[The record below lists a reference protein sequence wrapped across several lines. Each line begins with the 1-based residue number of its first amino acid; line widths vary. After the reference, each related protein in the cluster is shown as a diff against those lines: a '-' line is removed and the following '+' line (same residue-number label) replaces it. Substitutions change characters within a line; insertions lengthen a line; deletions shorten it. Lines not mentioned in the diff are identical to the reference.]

1 MKTFYTLLLAFGLCL
16 TSHAQSNINVVN
28 YQNAN
33 LQSQNEI
40 NSLLSTNQN
49 RLLLQNGFSAKQLSN
64 DNLGLKLIKV
74 VNSNSI
80 DNAVLTNFAGDY
92 SNVEIIVLS
101 NIDANSQVITNLD
114 LNGFSSLKYIII
126 NTNETL
132 INTFVQNMLQNVQLP
147 PNVLV
152 VYKHEVLM

>member
-92 SNVEIIVLS
+92 SKDRKSTRL
-101 NIDANSQVITNLD
+101 NSSHVKISYAVFCLKTKRDTVNLPVD
-114 LNGFSSLKYIII
+114 
-126 NTNETL
+126 T
-132 INTFVQNMLQNVQLP
+132 
-147 PNVLV
+147 
-152 VYKHEVLM
+152 

>member
-1 MKTFYTLLLAFGLCL
+1 MVLPNLK
-16 TSHAQSNINVVN
+16 NV
-28 YQNAN
+28 N

-126 NTNETL
+126 NTTETL